1 MPLDKGVNLRGFLG
15 LLILAVLT
23 DGEAHGYR
31 IMKRI
36 EEMTGGAWR
45 PAPGSLY
52 PLLSYLE
59 SEGLITCGSRGDG
72 GKKVCRL
79 TREGLQYFI
88 DVAVSRVRVLGSIV
102 AELLVSIC
110 RAYNNSG
117 RCEETRELIEE
128 LVGLM
133 SSAARR
139 CSTAVPQ
146 VAGEAA
152 RPSVERAA

>member
-1 MPLDKGVNLRGFLG
+1 MPPNKGGNLRGILG

-23 DGEAHGYR
+23 DGEAHGYK

-36 EEMTGGAWR
+36 KELSGGVWK

-59 SEGLITCGSRGDG
+59 NEGLITCDSRGDG

-88 DVAVSRVRVLGSIV
+88 DVAVPRVRTLGRIM

-110 RAYNNSG
+110 RAYSSSG
-117 RCEETRELIEE
+117 RCEETQGLIEE
-128 LVGLM
+128 LVGLV
-133 SSAARR
+133 SSATRR
-139 CSTAVPQ
+139 CSSVVPR
-146 VAGEAA
+146 E
-152 RPSVERAA
+152 